1 MSQLLCESGE
11 EMIEYNDHNCER
23 LANHIV
29 DGMELEA
36 LLSLA
41 VDVLLERYQKNEEAF
56 REAID
61 HYYVQEEDL
70 CNSDLI

>member
-1 MSQLLCESGE
+1 
-11 EMIEYNDHNCER
+11 MIQYNDENCER

-41 VDVLLERYQKNEEAF
+41 VDVLLERYQESEEAF
-56 REAID
+56 REAIE
-61 HYYVQEEDL
+61 HYYVREEDL